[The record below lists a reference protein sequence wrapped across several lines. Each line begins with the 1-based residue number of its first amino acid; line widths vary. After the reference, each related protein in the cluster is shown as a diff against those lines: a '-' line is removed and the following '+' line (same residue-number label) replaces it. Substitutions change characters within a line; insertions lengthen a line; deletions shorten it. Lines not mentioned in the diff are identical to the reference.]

1 MAKNRDLARAA
12 LDELLGLADLPL
24 STADR
29 VTIAGADPVL
39 PTRYRIGTAAA
50 GILAATGV
58 AASEL
63 WKLRKGRTQA
73 VSVDVPAAAVSLR
86 SSRYMSIA
94 GREADRDFA
103 PLMRFYP
110 ARDGRWVFLHAN
122 FPNLR
127 DAALRVLGLP
137 ADRIEDRDA
146 VAAAIA
152 GWDGG
157 ALETAL
163 HEGGACGA
171 FVRTHAEWDRH
182 PHAQAIAH
190 LPAVEITRIG
200 DARPRPL
207 PEGDRPLAGVRVLDL
222 TRVIAGPTC
231 ARTLAEHGAD
241 VLKITRVGLADS
253 GDLDLDTGIGKLSAR
268 LDLRQRE
275 EHARLVELAR
285 SADVFS
291 QSYRPGTLAARGFG
305 PEALAELRP
314 GIVYVTLSAWGH
326 TGPWQHR
333 RGYDTVVQAASGMAE
348 ASGGATGPKHLPV
361 SALDYVGGN
370 LMAFG
375 AMVALA
381 RRATEGGSWLVRV
394 SLATTAR
401 WILNRGV
408 LARDEF
414 AGAPDDLPAAAIDR
428 LSSEM
433 DTPLGRMR
441 FLSPVVGMSE
451 TPAHWARPAVPLGY
465 HQAAWPA

>member
-1 MAKNRDLARAA
+1 MANDRDSAAWA
-12 LDELLGLADLPL
+12 LDELLALAGLPSSMADL
-24 STADR
+24 
-29 VTIAGADPVL
+29 VTITGADPVL

-63 WKLRKGRTQA
+63 WRLRTGRTQT
-73 VSVDVPAAAVSLR
+73 VSVDVPAAAISLR
-86 SSRYMSIA
+86 SSRYMQIA
-94 GREADRDFA
+94 GREANREFA

-137 ADRIEDRDA
+137 PDSTEDPKA
-146 VAAAIA
+146 VAAAVA
-152 GWDGG
+152 QWDGE

-171 FVRTHAEWDRH
+171 FVRTHAEWDSL
-182 PHAQAIAH
+182 PHAAAIAD

-200 DARPRPL
+200 DAPPQPL
-207 PEGDRPLAGVRVLDL
+207 GSGDRPLAGLRVL
-222 TRVIAGPTC
+222 V
-231 ARTLAEHGAD
+231 
-241 VLKITRVGLADS
+241 
-253 GDLDLDTGIGKLSAR
+253 
-268 LDLRQRE
+268 Q
-275 EHARLVELAR
+275 LAR

-314 GIVYVTLSAWGH
+314 GIVCVTLSAWGH
-326 TGPWQHR
+326 AGPWRHR
-333 RGYDTVVQAASGMAE
+333 RGYDTVVQAATGMAE
-348 ASGGATGPKHLPV
+348 ASGDASGPKHLPV

-401 WILNRGV
+401 WILQRGV
-408 LARDEF
+408 LARE
-414 AGAPDDLPAAAIDR
+414 AYQGAPADLPESAIQR
-428 LSSEM
+428 LCSEM
-433 DTPLGRMR
+433 ETPLGRMR

-451 TPAHWARPAVPLGY
+451 TPAHWSRPAVPLGY
-465 HQAAWPA
+465 HSAAWPA